1 MPGLVSSFNDSN
13 NLPKMDLS
21 IRRLNFA
28 GTTQQNPLVL
38 AKVTTFLIFPDVL
51 MKALNYWKLGQTVS
65 NGEVEVFMANPMVAN
80 RLHLLNES
88 PNAARNSHIHYRLY
102 YKSHKEA

>member
-1 MPGLVSSFNDSN
+1 
-13 NLPKMDLS
+13 MDLS
-21 IRRLNFA
+21 IRRLNSA

-38 AKVTTFLIFPDVL
+38 AKFTTFLIFPDVL

-65 NGEVEVFMANPMVAN
+65 NWEVEIFMANPMVAN
-80 RLHLLNES
+80 RLHHLNEY
-88 PNAARNSHIHYRLY
+88 PNAARNSHIHYKLH

>member
-13 NLPKMDLS
+13 NSPKMDLS
-21 IRRLNFA
+21 ILPLNSA
-28 GTTQQNPLVL
+28 GTTQQNLLVH
-38 AKVTTFLIFPDVL
+38 AKVTTFLIFPDGL

-80 RLHLLNES
+80 RLHHLNEF
-88 PNAARNSHIHYRLY
+88 PNAAKNSHIHYKFY

>member
-1 MPGLVSSFNDSN
+1 MPGLASSFNDSN

-51 MKALNYWKLGQTVS
+51 MKALNY
-65 NGEVEVFMANPMVAN
+65 
-80 RLHLLNES
+80 
-88 PNAARNSHIHYRLY
+88 
-102 YKSHKEA
+102 

>member
-1 MPGLVSSFNDSN
+1 
-13 NLPKMDLS
+13 MDLS

-51 MKALNYWKLGQTVS
+51 MKAFNYWKLGQTVS

-80 RLHLLNES
+80 RLNLLNES

-102 YKSHKEA
+102 YKSLKEA